1 MPIEDRMMPINHI
14 LAVAAHVY
22 PLVKSHPTFSSPR
35 QDRVRPAIM
44 ITGDP
49 QVATLL
55 DLDGWRKQQQAASIY
70 VGEGRD

>member
-1 MPIEDRMMPINHI
+1 
-14 LAVAAHVY
+14 
-22 PLVKSHPTFSSPR
+22 
-35 QDRVRPAIM
+35 M